1 MNLVAIKRI
10 TGLLILF
17 AGLQVCL
24 FAQEKNDAI
33 NAFNESVN
41 LMKTDPVSA
50 IPAFEN
56 CIKICDQIGDSAKD
70 IKEKAVKV
78 LPDLYYQKASDLL
91 LVERKIPESLSAS
104 KKAIQ
109 VAEKYGDTAVVDNVQ
124 KIMIQAYS
132 ARGSESAA
140 TSPDKALM
148 DYDSALAINPHHQ
161 ASLYNKALIYRK
173 TNNIEKFGQTID
185 EYIAELKPDEDQ
197 QKLDQANKIALDFFR
212 LAGGKAN
219 QANKTTEALSLL
231 NRALKY
237 GTDKNVYY
245 HFANIYNK
253 QKKYADAAV
262 NAQNGLDMET
272 GKPEDKAKFYFE
284 LGLAQKGKG
293 DTAAACESFTNA
305 LYGPFATP
313 AKAERTNLKCK

>member
-1 MNLVAIKRI
+1 MNLVAIKRV
-10 TGLLILF
+10 TGLLLIF
-17 AGLQVCL
+17 AGLQVSL
-24 FAQEKNDAI
+24 FAQDKNDAI
-33 NAFNESVN
+33 KAFNESVD

-50 IPAFEN
+50 IESFEN
-56 CIKICDQIGDSAKD
+56 CIKVCEQVGDSAND
-70 IKEKAVKV
+70 IKSKAVKV

-91 LVERKIPESLSAS
+91 LVDKKVNESISAS
-104 KKAIQ
+104 KEALE
-109 VAEKYGDTAVVDNVQ
+109 VAQTYEDTVAAENVK

-132 ARGSESAA
+132 AMGVALAA
-140 TSPDKALM
+140 TEADKAILA
-148 DYDSALAINPHHQ
+148 YDSALAINPHHQ

-173 TNNIEKFGQTID
+173 SNNVEKFGETID
-185 EYIAELKPDEDQ
+185 QYISELKPDEDQ
-197 QKLDQANKIALDFFR
+197 PKIDQANKIALDFYR

-219 QANKTTEALSLL
+219 QANKTAEALTLL
-231 NRALKY
+231 NTSLKY

-262 NAQNGLDMET
+262 NAQNGLDLET
-272 GKPEDKAKFYFE
+272 GTPDAKAKFYFE

-293 DTAAACESFTNA
+293 DTAAACESFANA
-305 LYGPFATP
+305 SYGPFAAG